1 MSMCRLVW
9 ICLYVFVAWTT
20 TTQLPL
26 AAQSNHAPLT
36 MPRQRVVQSC
46 GAALVTRNPTTPFS
60 LSTIVGLNAIGTFRS
75 VNHRLMLGFWIPIEV
90 VTSVG
95 PESDVVAGARV
106 WTWPNPFRDNL
117 HIEVTHPLIEF
128 AHADIYNNRGSIVN
142 SVTPTQMR
150 ADGALFTWDG
160 LDAED
165 NPVANG
171 IYTVRVVVQQ
181 FYSSSR
187 EHFSATISCNR

>member
-1 MSMCRLVW
+1 
-9 ICLYVFVAWTT
+9 
-20 TTQLPL
+20 
-26 AAQSNHAPLT
+26 
-36 MPRQRVVQSC
+36 
-46 GAALVTRNPTTPFS
+46 
-60 LSTIVGLNAIGTFRS
+60 
-75 VNHRLMLGFWIPIEV
+75 
-90 VTSVG
+90 
-95 PESDVVAGARV
+95 
-106 WTWPNPFRDNL
+106 
-117 HIEVTHPLIEF
+117 
-128 AHADIYNNRGSIVN
+128 VN